1 MVYSQEDGDQLTAYL
16 GPLAYIHRQVRSNK
30 TLKFLNL
37 KFLKFWG
44 FGVHKVRGS
53 VAKWGVA

>member
-1 MVYSQEDGDQLTAYL
+1 L